1 MKMKKIIIIIMLV
14 GLFKVNYGQQ
24 EKEFAEYGISGSLSP
39 FGISLSMSYNKTNKT
54 SFIVSLGGLPESNS
68 LIKPKINNINEY
80 EMTSESSWMGVFVN
94 HRPFKEMEWIRVNF
108 GMAIGSI
115 ENTLV
120 EPPGGGEYKVLY
132 NNPPSGYIGLGVGQQ
147 TKKGLVF
154 GVDFGLLYGPGPIIT
169 GPVNSKI
176 ESISNSSVA
185 GKVLPNIQ
193 FSLGFNFD

>member
-1 MKMKKIIIIIMLV
+1 MKMKKIIIIILLV
-14 GLFKVNYGQQ
+14 GFFKANYGQ
-24 EKEFAEYGISGSLSP
+24 EKEFAQYGISGALSP
-39 FGISLSMSYNKTNKT
+39 FGISLSMTYNKTNKT
-54 SFIVSLGGLPESNS
+54 SFVVSIGGLPESNS

-80 EMTSESSWMGVFVN
+80 EMSSESSWMGVFVN

-132 NNPPSGYIGLGVGQQ
+132 NNPPSGYFGLGIGQQ

-154 GVDFGLLYGPGPIIT
+154 GVDFGLIYGPGPVIT
-169 GPVNSKI
+169 GPDSDKI

-193 FSLGFNFD
+193 FSIGFNFD

>member
-1 MKMKKIIIIIMLV
+1 MKMKKIIIIILLV
-14 GLFKVNYGQQ
+14 GFFKANYGQ
-24 EKEFAEYGISGSLSP
+24 EKEFAQYGISGALSP
-39 FGISLSMSYNKTNKT
+39 FGISLSMTYNKTNKT
-54 SFIVSLGGLPESNS
+54 SFVVSLGGLPESNS
-68 LIKPKINNINEY
+68 LITPKINNINEY
-80 EMTSESSWMGVFVN
+80 EMSSESSWMGVFVN

-120 EPPGGGEYKVLY
+120 ELPVGGEYKVLY
-132 NNPPSGYIGLGVGQQ
+132 NNPPSGYFGLGIGQQ

-154 GVDFGLLYGPGPIIT
+154 GVDFGLIYGPGPVIT
-169 GPVNSKI
+169 GPDSDKI

-193 FSLGFNFD
+193 FSIGFNFD

>member
-1 MKMKKIIIIIMLV
+1 MKKILFIILLF
-14 GLFKVNYGQQ
+14 GLFKVNYGQ
-24 EKEFAEYGISGSLSP
+24 EKKFAEYGISGALSP

-68 LIKPKINNINEY
+68 LITPKIKNINEY
-80 EMTSESSWMGVFVN
+80 EMSSESSWMGVFVN
-94 HRPFKEMEWIRVNF
+94 HRPFKEMEFIRVNF

-132 NNPPSGYIGLGVGQQ
+132 NNPPSGYFGLGIGQQ

-154 GVDFGLLYGPGPIIT
+154 GVDFGLIYGPGPVIT
-169 GPVNSKI
+169 GPDNNKI

-185 GKVLPNIQ
+185 GKVLPNVQ

>member
-1 MKMKKIIIIIMLV
+1 MLI

-24 EKEFAEYGISGSLSP
+24 EKEFAEYGISGALSP
-39 FGISLSMSYNKTNKT
+39 FGLSLSMSYNKTNKT

-68 LIKPKINNINEY
+68 LITPKINNINEY

-169 GPVNSKI
+169 GPDNSKI

-185 GKVLPNIQ
+185 GKVLPNFQ

>member
-1 MKMKKIIIIIMLV
+1 MKKIIIIILSVVLV
-14 GLFKVNYGQQ
+14 RVNYGQ
-24 EKEFAEYGISGSLSP
+24 EKDFAEYGISGALSP
-39 FGISLSMSYNKTNKT
+39 FGISLSMSYNKSKKT
-54 SFIVSLGGLPESNS
+54 SLVVSLGGLPESNS

-154 GVDFGLLYGPGPIIT
+154 GVDFGLLYGPGPVIT

-185 GKVLPNIQ
+185 GKVLPNFQ